1 MVDKKLALLFPG
13 QGAQYSGMGKDLWER
28 YDSVKS
34 LFKTASDSAGK
45 DMEKLLFEG
54 SEEELKA
61 TENTQ
66 VAITLVN
73 LSVRSA
79 LMDEGLNSSCAA
91 GVSLG
96 EYAAMVDTG
105 VLSAE
110 DVFGLVTRRGEIM
123 ARAGKRVVESRGEAA
138 MGAVMGLGFDK
149 VKEVVDAA
157 GRDDIFAA
165 NNNSPVQVV
174 ISGTKEGVTAVQD
187 ALKEAG
193 AKRVIPLKVSGPF
206 HTPLLA
212 SGKEE
217 LQEAVSRLSFKNP
230 AKDFYSNVTGSIV
243 TTGEEIRDL
252 CVNQMVSPVQWLV
265 IEKNI
270 GTSGIDLVVEAGPGN
285 VLTGL
290 WSKSGMDQKCWSC
303 GKAEGLDLFLESLK
317 GEKS

>member
-28 YDSVKS
+28 YDSVKA
-34 LFKTASDSAGK
+34 LFKKAAETAGK

-54 SEEELKA
+54 SEEDLKA

-66 VAITLVN
+66 IAITLMN
-73 LSVRSA
+73 LSVRTA
-79 LMDEGLNSSCAA
+79 LLDEGYVSSCAA

-96 EYAAMVDTG
+96 EYSAMVDTG
-105 VLSAE
+105 ILSEE
-110 DVFGLVTRRGEIM
+110 DAFVLVTRRGEIM
-123 ARAGKRVVESRGEAA
+123 AKAGQHVVNTRGEAG
-138 MGAVMGLGFDK
+138 MGAVMGLGFDQ
-149 VKEVVDAA
+149 VKEVVDAS

-174 ISGTKEGVTAVQD
+174 ISGTKEGVAALQD

-212 SGKEE
+212 SGKDE
-217 LQEAVSRLSFKNP
+217 LREAVSQVTFKDP
-230 AKDFYSNVTGSIV
+230 VKDFYSNVTGSIV
-243 TTGEEIRDL
+243 TTGAEVRDL
-252 CVNQMVSPVQWLV
+252 CIDQMVSPVQWLV

-270 GTSGIDLVVEAGPGN
+270 GSAGIELVVEAGPGN

-290 WSKSGMDQKCWSC
+290 WKKSGMDQEVYTC
-303 GKAEGLDLFLESLK
+303 GTLDGINTLLGK
-317 GEKS
+317 